1 MEQNQMFV
9 KDPSEE
15 LDYQVIVVA
24 LLQEGEQLT
33 RHRVFCDDSTITIL
47 GEHENDGVIT
57 FWLSGGNV
65 NTTYRVTVEFETDKG
80 RLYQRSIWVK
90 IVER

>member
-33 RHRVFCDDSTITIL
+33 RHRVFCDDSTITKC
-47 GEHENDGVIT
+47 
-57 FWLSGGNV
+57 
-65 NTTYRVTVEFETDKG
+65 R
-80 RLYQRSIWVK
+80 
-90 IVER
+90 